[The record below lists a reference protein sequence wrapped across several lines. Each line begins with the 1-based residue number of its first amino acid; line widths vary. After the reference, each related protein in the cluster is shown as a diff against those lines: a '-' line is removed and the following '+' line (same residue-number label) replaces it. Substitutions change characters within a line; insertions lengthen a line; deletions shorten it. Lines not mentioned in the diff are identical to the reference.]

1 LHTLPNIDIAR
12 ADAGAVIATVP
23 AVSADTDVITRR
35 YRIERGH
42 IGSQDVRLDHIAGLR
57 ILAAQH
63 SDADNRRAV
72 DNRRA
77 IIENK
82 TCRVLRHLSLLRLP
96 GPQARGY

>member
-42 IGSQDVRLDHIAGLR
+42 IGSQDIRLDHIAR
-57 ILAAQH
+57 FAVLAAQH
-63 SDADNRRAV
+63 GYTDNRRAV
-72 DNRRA
+72 YCARA
-77 IIENK
+77 IVKHESG
-82 TCRVLRHLSLLRLP
+82 RVLRHLSLLRLP
-96 GPQARGY
+96 GP